1 MSYYTLT
8 QKQYPSIEGD
18 ESVNLSRL
26 ETFYKKNVS
35 DEKDDY
41 PYYIVLVGSSSTLR
55 FADPAERDQAME
67 DLIEETK
74 NMNNTVTSDIK
85 NFVKEHRQIIYWV
98 VLALIVDHVF
108 LNGQLRSKIKN
119 IIQSLLNKAETS
131 ITGKTE
137 PEGELEPVRINENTT
152 KN

>member
-18 ESVNLSRL
+18 ESVNLSQL

-35 DEKDDY
+35 DEKDGN
-41 PYYIVLVGSSSTLR
+41 PYYIVLVGSTSILKFS
-55 FADPAERDQAME
+55 DPVDRDQAME

-119 IIQSLLNKAETS
+119 IIQGLLNKAEAS
-131 ITGKTE
+131 ITGK
-137 PEGELEPVRINENTT
+137 PVETIEVTT
-152 KN
+152 NQN

>member
-18 ESVNLSRL
+18 ESVNLSQL

-35 DEKDDY
+35 EKDDN
-41 PYYIVLVGSSSTLR
+41 PYYIVLVGSTSILKFS
-55 FADPAERDQAME
+55 DPVDRDQAME

-119 IIQSLLNKAETS
+119 IIQGLLNKAEAS
-131 ITGKTE
+131 ITGK
-137 PEGELEPVRINENTT
+137 PVETIEVTT
-152 KN
+152 NQN

>member
-18 ESVNLSRL
+18 ESVNLSQL

-35 DEKDDY
+35 DEKDEDEKDDN
-41 PYYIVLVGSSSTLR
+41 PYYIVLVGSTSILKFS
-55 FADPAERDQAME
+55 DPVDRDRAME

-119 IIQSLLNKAETS
+119 IIQGLLNKAEAS
-131 ITGKTE
+131 ITGK
-137 PEGELEPVRINENTT
+137 PVETIEVTT
-152 KN
+152 NQN

>member
-18 ESVNLSRL
+18 ESVNLSQL

-35 DEKDDY
+35 DEKDDN
-41 PYYIVLVGSSSTLR
+41 PYYIVLVGSTSTLK
-55 FADPAERDQAME
+55 FSDPVDRDRAME

-119 IIQSLLNKAETS
+119 IIQGLLNKAEAS
-131 ITGKTE
+131 ITGK
-137 PEGELEPVRINENTT
+137 PVETIEVTT
-152 KN
+152 NQN

>member
-18 ESVNLSRL
+18 ESVNLSQL

-35 DEKDDY
+35 DEKDDH
-41 PYYIVLVGSSSTLR
+41 PYYIVLVGSTSILK
-55 FADPAERDQAME
+55 FADPAERDRAME

-85 NFVKEHRQIIYWV
+85 NFIKEHRQIVYWV

-119 IIQSLLNKAETS
+119 IIQGLLNKAEAS
-131 ITGKTE
+131 ITGK
-137 PEGELEPVRINENTT
+137 PVETIEVTT
-152 KN
+152 NQN

>member
-18 ESVNLSRL
+18 ESVNLSQL

-35 DEKDDY
+35 DEKDDH
-41 PYYIVLVGSSSTLR
+41 PYYIVLVGSSSTLK
-55 FADPAERDQAME
+55 FADPAERDRAME

-98 VLALIVDHVF
+98 VLALIVDHLF

-119 IIQSLLNKAETS
+119 IIQGLLNKAEAS
-131 ITGKTE
+131 ITGK
-137 PEGELEPVRINENTT
+137 PVETIEVTT
-152 KN
+152 NQN

>member
-18 ESVNLSRL
+18 ESVNLSQL

-35 DEKDDY
+35 DEKDDH
-41 PYYIVLVGSSSTLR
+41 PYYIVLVGSSSTLK
-55 FADPAERDQAME
+55 FSDPADRDRAME

-85 NFVKEHRQIIYWV
+85 NFIKEHRQIVYWV
-98 VLALIVDHVF
+98 VLALIVDHLF

-119 IIQSLLNKAETS
+119 IIQGLLNKAEAS
-131 ITGKTE
+131 ITGK
-137 PEGELEPVRINENTT
+137 PVETIEVTT
-152 KN
+152 NQN

>member
-18 ESVNLSRL
+18 ESVNLSQL

-35 DEKDDY
+35 DEKDGN
-41 PYYIVLVGSSSTLR
+41 PYYIVLVGSTSILKFS
-55 FADPAERDQAME
+55 DPVDRDRAME

-119 IIQSLLNKAETS
+119 IIQGLLNKAEAS
-131 ITGKTE
+131 ITGK
-137 PEGELEPVRINENTT
+137 PVETIEVTT
-152 KN
+152 NQN

>member
-18 ESVNLSRL
+18 ESVNLSQL

-35 DEKDDY
+35 DEKDGN
-41 PYYIVLVGSSSTLR
+41 PYYIVLVGSTSILKFS
-55 FADPAERDQAME
+55 DPVDRDRAME

-85 NFVKEHRQIIYWV
+85 NFIKEHRQIVYWV
-98 VLALIVDHVF
+98 VLALIVDHLF

-119 IIQSLLNKAETS
+119 IIQGLLNKAEAS
-131 ITGKTE
+131 ITGK
-137 PEGELEPVRINENTT
+137 PVETIEVTT
-152 KN
+152 NQN

>member
-18 ESVNLSRL
+18 ESVNLSQL

-35 DEKDDY
+35 DEKDDH
-41 PYYIVLVGSSSTLR
+41 PYYIVLVGSTSILKFS
-55 FADPAERDQAME
+55 DPVDRDRAME

-119 IIQSLLNKAETS
+119 IIQGLLNKAEAS
-131 ITGKTE
+131 ITGK
-137 PEGELEPVRINENTT
+137 PVETIEVTT
-152 KN
+152 NQN

>member
-18 ESVNLSRL
+18 ESVNLSQL
-26 ETFYKKNVS
+26 ETFYKKNVL
-35 DEKDDY
+35 DEKDDH
-41 PYYIVLVGSSSTLR
+41 PYYIVLVGSSSTLK
-55 FADPAERDQAME
+55 FSDPADRDRAME

-119 IIQSLLNKAETS
+119 IIQGLLNKAEAS
-131 ITGKTE
+131 ITGK
-137 PEGELEPVRINENTT
+137 PVETIEVTT
-152 KN
+152 NQN

>member
-8 QKQYPSIEGD
+8 KQQYPSIEGD
-18 ESVNLSRL
+18 ESVNLSQL

-35 DEKDDY
+35 DEKDDH
-41 PYYIVLVGSSSTLR
+41 PYYIVLVGSTSTLK
-55 FADPAERDQAME
+55 FSDPADRDRAMN

-85 NFVKEHRQIIYWV
+85 NFIKEHRQIVYWV
-98 VLALIVDHVF
+98 VLALIVDHLF

-119 IIQSLLNKAETS
+119 IIQGLLNKAEAS
-131 ITGKTE
+131 ITGK
-137 PEGELEPVRINENTT
+137 PVETIEVTT
-152 KN
+152 NQN